1 MGENERNLV
10 ETAIAFS
17 FGGNLDVR
25 VIRREGRNWFVAVD
39 VCAALGLGDCP
50 MALAGI
56 DDRRKS
62 TVVPKNE
69 PSGHTE
75 LTVVDEAGLR
85 ALIRAGRNPKAVQPF
100 RRWVAT
106 ELLPSLERM
115 SVSPAVP
122 GRTSEQRN
130 PIHESETA
138 TAEASPWNGPLIPV
152 FTATI
157 GGIEHLVCNAR
168 DLHRFLAVGRDF
180 STWIKERI
188 SEYGFEED
196 NDYIVIDSPNS
207 RNQKGRGG
215 DRRGKDYHLT
225 LDMAKEV
232 AAFERS
238 EQGRRVRRH
247 LIDCERRITGERL
260 VEADKYVAEG
270 STESGASSGLDV
282 QQNPASPFRFDDK
295 DIRVIRTGDELWV
308 VAKDVAEA
316 LGYSWNGM
324 QRIAHVPEEWRGV
337 TSVVTPSGAQ
347 DMAVLSE
354 QGLYFFLARSDK
366 PKAIPFQKWLAGE
379 VLPAIRRTGRYDG
392 SKARTSDAS
401 STSCSLLDLW
411 VYDGPP
417 ANQQLKIFDIP
428 AVQGGYVMLFGLS
441 SGGTMLCSASV
452 PSKHVGDTVR
462 MVGRFGLQVT
472 RVLVSKQHIQYSL
485 LKSKL
490 AKVLE
495 DVPRINNT
503 YPQTDIESLK
513 RRVEEFLE
521 AAYERYAPR
530 WEKPSE
536 QMVDAK
542 AKVVSALEELVEA
555 IRAWQIG

>member
-56 DDRRKS
+56 DDSRKS

-138 TAEASPWNGPLIPV
+138 TA
-152 FTATI
+152 
-157 GGIEHLVCNAR
+157 
-168 DLHRFLAVGRDF
+168 
-180 STWIKERI
+180 
-188 SEYGFEED
+188 
-196 NDYIVIDSPNS
+196 
-207 RNQKGRGG
+207 
-215 DRRGKDYHLT
+215 KDYHLT

-247 LIDCERRITGERL
+247 IIDCERRITGERL

-428 AVQGGYVMLFGLS
+428 AVQGGYVMLLGLS

-472 RVLVSKQHIQYSL
+472 RVLVSKPHIQYSL

-521 AAYERYAPR
+521 TAYERYAPR